1 VFIKSYRMIGPA
13 TTLVA
18 LQASFLAPALAQLPP
33 PPANATPLQQ
43 TMFSAVANMCVNALD
58 GHTFKAAPVNDLH
71 DQCHAIAGAA
81 LVNGAGSAAPTSA
94 LGALQQVS
102 GNEISTQGSLATR
115 VSAGQFGNITGRL
128 NALRLGSS
136 SSFMQGASA
145 REISTPSG
153 GSSFAAAAPQVF
165 YFDRSVADLDAQ
177 GDGSSQAG
185 LLPVGNFQRSGTL
198 MPTNYSSDGLLRVA
212 QADSP
217 GSARSSGYAGPS
229 AGLPNPWGFFVQGSY
244 NSGRHDQTNNE
255 DPFDFHASSVTA
267 GIDYN
272 FGTAVLGAS
281 VGYDD
286 FDAGLRSSGTTV
298 SGGSARVAATSGSL
312 YGAWFG
318 QNWNFN
324 GIATYGKLTTQLSRD
339 VKYTAT
345 YANGFDPQN
354 IPNATDQC
362 SATTCSVTVDRVLQ
376 GNPAGRSFAIGAT
389 AGYQYSVS
397 SWDIDPSLSLNYRR
411 ASFDSFAENDPNLA
425 SDGLA
430 LTFGDQTV
438 ESLRS
443 ILGVEVSRPVSV
455 SFGVLTPIVRVEW
468 DHEYKTAVRT
478 ISAHY
483 SYDPSCN
490 NGVCDSSFALPTD
503 APSGNYGVAGAGI
516 SVTLARRVQAF
527 VFDEALFGYS
537 NYHSNSI
544 TLGVRAQ
551 L

>member
-1 VFIKSYRMIGPA
+1 
-13 TTLVA
+13 
-18 LQASFLAPALAQLPP
+18 
-33 PPANATPLQQ
+33 
-43 TMFSAVANMCVNALD
+43 MCVNALD
-58 GHTFKAAPVNDLH
+58 NHTFLGAQVNDLH

-81 LVNGAGSAAPTSA
+81 LINGVNSAAPASA

-136 SSFMQGASA
+136 FSLTQGVSA
-145 REISTPSG
+145 REDSSPHGSPSV
-153 GSSFAAAAPQVF
+153 AAAGPQVF
-165 YFDRSVADLDAQ
+165 YFDRSVADLNAQ
-177 GDGSSQAG
+177 GHGSSQAG
-185 LLPVGNFQRSGTL
+185 LLPVGNFQRPGPL
-198 MPTNYSSDGLLRVA
+198 MTTNYSSDGPVRLA
-212 QADSP
+212 QADSA
-217 GSARSSGYAGPS
+217 GSSRSSGNAGLGAGP
-229 AGLPNPWGFFVQGSY
+229 PNPWGFFLQGSY
-244 NSGRHDQTNNE
+244 NSGRHDQTDNE
-255 DPFDFHASSVTA
+255 DPFNFHASSVTA

-286 FDAGLRSSGTTV
+286 FNAGLRASGTTV
-298 SGGSARVAATSGSL
+298 SGGSARVESTSGSL

-318 QNWNFN
+318 QNWTFN
-324 GIATYGKLTTQLSRD
+324 GIATYGKLTTKLSRE

-345 YANGFDPQN
+345 YSNGFDPQI

-362 SATTCSVTVDRVLQ
+362 TGATCSVTVDRILQ
-376 GNPAGRSFAIGAT
+376 GNPSGRSFAVGAT
-389 AGYQYSVS
+389 AGYQYSAN
-397 SWDIDPSLSLNYRR
+397 SWDIVPSLSINYRR
-411 ASFDSFAENDPNLA
+411 ASFDSFAESDPNLA
-425 SDGLA
+425 GDGLA
-430 LTFGDQTV
+430 LSFGDQTV

-443 ILGVEVSRPVSV
+443 ILGVELSRPVSM

-478 ISAHY
+478 INAHY
-483 SYDPSCN
+483 LYDPSCN
-490 NGVCDSSFALPTD
+490 NGVCDSNFALPTD

-537 NYHSNSI
+537 KYHSNSI

>member
-1 VFIKSYRMIGPA
+1 MIGPA
-13 TTLVA
+13 TAFVA
-18 LQASFLAPALAQLPP
+18 LQASSLAPALAQLPP

-43 TMFSAVANMCVNALD
+43 TMFTSVANMCVNALD
-58 GHTFKAAPVNDLH
+58 GNTFKAAQVNDLH

-81 LVNGAGSAAPTSA
+81 LINGAGGAAPASA

-128 NALRLGSS
+128 NALRLGSNFS
-136 SSFMQGASA
+136 LTQGTSA
-145 REISTPSG
+145 REISMPPR
-153 GSSFAAAAPQVF
+153 GSSLAAEAPQLF
-165 YFDRSVADLDAQ
+165 YFDRSAAEPDEQ
-177 GDGSSQAG
+177 GRGSSQGG
-185 LLPVGNFQRSGTL
+185 LLPVGNFQRPGGLS
-198 MPTNYSSDGLLRVA
+198 PANYRSDGPLRVA
-212 QADSP
+212 QADST
-217 GSARSSGYAGPS
+217 GSAGSYGSAGPG
-229 AGLPNPWGFFVQGSY
+229 ATLPNPLGFFVQGSY
-244 NSGRHDQTNNE
+244 NSGRHDQTANE

-267 GIDYN
+267 GVDYN
-272 FGTAVLGAS
+272 FGTAVVGAS

-286 FDAGLRSSGTTV
+286 FNAGVRASGAAV

-324 GIATYGKLTTQLSRD
+324 GIATYGKLTTRLSRE

-362 SATTCSVTVDRVLQ
+362 TATACSVTVDRTLQ
-376 GNPAGRSFAIGAT
+376 GSPGGRSFAVGAT

-397 SWDIDPSLSLNYRR
+397 SWDIAPSLSINYRR

-430 LTFGDQTV
+430 LSFGAQTV

-443 ILGVEVSRPVSV
+443 MLGVELSRPVSA
-455 SFGVLTPIVRVEW
+455 SFGVLTPLVRVEW

-483 SYDPSCN
+483 LFDPSCN
-490 NGVCDSSFALPTD
+490 NGVCDSNFALPTD

-537 NYHSNSI
+537 HYHSNSI